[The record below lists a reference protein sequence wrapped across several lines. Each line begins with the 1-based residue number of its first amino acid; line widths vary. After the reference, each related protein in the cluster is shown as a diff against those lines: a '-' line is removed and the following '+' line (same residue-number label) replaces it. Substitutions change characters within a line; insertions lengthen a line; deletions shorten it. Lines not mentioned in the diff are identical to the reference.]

1 MPLPGPN
8 DDGQNSCHLW
18 GVRIYFGED
27 RCEPARMTCGSPPTW
42 LQKASNASSW
52 ELPWVFR
59 TPATNHFEHVC
70 IDFGSGSYC
79 SRAYGMFVEG
89 TIGPVGGLEHPKLTA
104 K

>member
-1 MPLPGPN
+1 MPSL
-8 DDGQNSCHLW
+8 

-27 RCEPARMTCGSPPTW
+27 RWEPARMTCGSPPTW

-52 ELPWVFR
+52 ELRWVFR
-59 TPATNHFEHVC
+59 TPAT
-70 IDFGSGSYC
+70 